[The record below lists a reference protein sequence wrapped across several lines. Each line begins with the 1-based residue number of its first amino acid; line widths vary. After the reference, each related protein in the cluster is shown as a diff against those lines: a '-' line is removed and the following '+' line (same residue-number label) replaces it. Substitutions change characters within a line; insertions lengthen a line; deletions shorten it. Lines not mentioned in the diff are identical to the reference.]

1 MNKKQKD
8 LVERFVEGTF
18 TYAQEYADFKEY
30 YGFDYIDELEDALNV
45 ENISFSDEEKQEMM
59 KYIQNK
65 LEEEYGYDN
74 VWYNGS
80 SEQTMPINGQ
90 IQTIHYQLVIRF

>member
-8 LVERFVEGTF
+8 FVERFVDGTIA
-18 TYAQEYADFKEY
+18 YAQEAADCY
-30 YGFDYIDELEDALNV
+30 SWYGFDYIDELENELSD
-45 ENISFSDEEKQEMM
+45 EKISFSEEEKQEMM

-80 SEQTMPINGQ
+80 SEQTMPIDGR

>member
-8 LVERFVEGTF
+8 FVERFVDGTITF
-18 TYAQEYADFKEY
+18 AQEAADRYSY
-30 YGFDYIDELEDALNV
+30 YGFDYIDELEDSLNN
-45 ENISFSDEEKQEMM
+45 ENISYTEDEKQEMK
-59 KYIQNK
+59 KYIHNK

-74 VWYNGS
+74 VWYGS
-80 SEQTMPINGQ
+80 SEQTMPIDGR

>member
-8 LVERFVEGTF
+8 LVERFVDGTITF
-18 TYAQEYADFKEY
+18 VQEAVDSREY
-30 YGFDYIDELEDALNV
+30 YGFDYIDELEDSLNE
-45 ENISFSDEEKQEMM
+45 ENISFTEVEKQEMM

-74 VWYNGS
+74 VWYGS
-80 SEQTMPINGQ
+80 PEQTMPINGK
-90 IQTIHYQLVIRF
+90 IQTIQYQMVIRF